1 MKIAFRKIAW
11 RFWGVFMLIHRIILF
26 VGLAIL
32 ESSYPANAQP
42 VRISYGGTSGYNV
55 PVWVA
60 HEAGLFK
67 RHGLTTE
74 LILISG
80 DAASIQALLANELQ
94 FANAAGT
101 TPLQATL
108 QGADTVIVA
117 SSYNLMPYSFVVHPD
132 IASPADLKGKRM
144 ALSRLGGIT
153 EFAAKLTFEKL
164 GLGPK
169 DMTLIQAGPDAQ
181 RIAALQSGS
190 VAATVLAPP
199 GLFAATSLGMKVM
212 ADLGDLG
219 VKYPT
224 SVMVTRR
231 SYLAQN
237 RATAK
242 KFVMA
247 FIEGLHLYAQ
257 KKDFTLAVM
266 QKYARLKDG
275 EAMSKSHDY
284 FVKNTALVPLT
295 DPVAIKN
302 ALAEKAAGRKL
313 EEFYDNSIVQELI
326 GEGFVDKVAK
336 VK

>member
-1 MKIAFRKIAW
+1 MP
-11 RFWGVFMLIHRIILF
+11 IHRIIVLT
-26 VGLAIL
+26 VLASIATSL
-32 ESSYPANAQP
+32 SINAQP

-67 RHGLTTE
+67 KHGLTSE

-108 QGADTVIVA
+108 QGADTVILA

-132 IASPADLKGKRM
+132 IRSPADLKGKRM

-153 EFAAKLTFEKL
+153 EFAARLTFEKF

-199 GLFAATSLGMKVM
+199 GLFAATSLGMKVL
-212 ADLGDLG
+212 ADLGELG

-224 SVMVTRR
+224 AVMVARR
-231 SYLAQN
+231 SYVAQN

-242 KFVMA
+242 RFLMA
-247 FIEGLHLYAQ
+247 FTEGLHLYAQ
-257 KKDFTLAVM
+257 KKDFTLGVM
-266 QKYARLKDG
+266 QKYARLKDV
-275 EAMSKSHDY
+275 EAMAKSHDY

-295 DPVAIKN
+295 DAVAIKN
-302 ALAEKAAGRKL
+302 ALADKAVERKL

-336 VK
+336 LK